1 MWPLSFSRP
10 PSRQWTF
17 SQRPLFL
24 FRRSAVLLGAGELG
38 LEPLLGGEEAVASE
52 HRD

>member
-1 MWPLSFSRP
+1 MWPLSFSCP
-10 PSRQWTF
+10 PSCYCIF
-17 SQRPLFL
+17 SERPLFL
-24 FRRSAVLLGAGELG
+24 FRHSAVLLGAGELG

>member
-1 MWPLSFSRP
+1 MWPLRFSRP
-10 PSRQWTF
+10 PSPQCTF
-17 SQRPLFL
+17 SECPLFL
-24 FRRSAVLLGAGELG
+24 FRHSAVLLGAGELG